1 MFPELR
7 DTVLLH
13 KYKKGEDTE
22 QEKEVTRKQN
32 WEKYD
37 HKGSTTISTWKG
49 NFDFQL

>member
-13 KYKKGEDTE
+13 QYKKGEDTE
-22 QEKEVTRKQN
+22 QGEEVTRKQN

-37 HKGSTTISTWKG
+37 HKGSATIST
-49 NFDFQL
+49 